1 MSDRRWRRGGRL
13 FKLGSVV
20 ETLWEPYKRVT
31 IIIEGDYDSDVQRV
45 TQQVM
50 AALTLW
56 SSAEETLKRI

>member
-1 MSDRRWRRGGRL
+1 MSDGRWRRGGRL

-20 ETLWEPYKRVT
+20 ETLWDPHKKVK
-31 IIIEGDYDSDVQRV
+31 IVIEGDYDSDVQRV

-50 AALTLW
+50 AALALW